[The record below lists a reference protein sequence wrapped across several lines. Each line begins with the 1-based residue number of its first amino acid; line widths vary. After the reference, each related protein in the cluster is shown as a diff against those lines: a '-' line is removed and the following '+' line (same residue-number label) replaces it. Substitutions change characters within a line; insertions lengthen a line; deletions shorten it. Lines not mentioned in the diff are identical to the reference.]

1 MTINSQDEIN
11 LPEEETKEEIWE
23 LRLYVAGKSAK
34 SLLAIANLQRICKEY
49 LDGRYRIEV
58 IDLLEQPHIAR
69 KHQIIA
75 VPTLIK
81 KLPLPFRQIIGDLS
95 NQEKV
100 LHGLELIN
108 LNH

>member
-1 MTINSQDEIN
+1 MDINTIEN
-11 LPEEETKEEIWE
+11 LTPPEEEIWE

-34 SLLAIANLQRICKEY
+34 SLLAIANLQKICEEY

-58 IDLLEQPHIAR
+58 IDLVEQPHIAR
-69 KHQIIA
+69 KDQIIA

-81 KLPLPFRQIIGDLS
+81 KLPLPFKQIIGDLS

-100 LHGLELIN
+100 LIGLELRK
-108 LNH
+108 LSH